1 MSTRLHILSWTAA
14 LVMAGSAWAQ
24 TDAQTQTPP
33 GQSASPPGLS
43 TGAPQNTMP
52 SSSAPVPQEAQGDP
66 YITDKEF
73 VKSAAETSAI
83 EVHLGKLA
91 ADKGSSDSVK
101 QLGKRMVE
109 THTQT
114 GEQLNRAATALKLET
129 PSDTPRKAK
138 KAEDKLAKLSGSDF
152 DKAYTKIAAE
162 EQKQAVKQFEHE
174 AKNGK
179 IQGVKDFAAKAL
191 PAQQETEKRAAELAS
206 AAPAMNT
213 KDK

>member
-1 MSTRLHILSWTAA
+1 
-14 LVMAGSAWAQ
+14 
-24 TDAQTQTPP
+24 
-33 GQSASPPGLS
+33 
-43 TGAPQNTMP
+43 MP

-191 PAQQETEKRAAELAS
+191 PAQQETEKQAAELAS